1 MSCQKKQALK
11 EKDMRERILNVRDT
25 EPLSRKRTSKKKN
38 MQETPL

>member
-11 EKDMRERILNVRDT
+11 EKDMRERMLNVRDI
-25 EPLSRKRTSKKKN
+25 EPLSKKRASRTKN